1 MEKFKEDFQKAIR
14 SLKIAD
20 HMTYVTYPLINEKR
34 LLLKIFIEITNSIT
48 YCISSILDYEQVNSK
63 PPIELFIENAK
74 KYEISN
80 SQIKKIREILK
91 INQKYKESAMEF
103 VKKNKIVI
111 LSDNLQTQTLNIL
124 KIKEFLLIAK
134 EFLMKVNIRISN

>member
-1 MEKFKEDFQKAIR
+1 MEKFKEDFQKAVR

-34 LLLKIFIEITNSIT
+34 LLLKIFTEITNSIT
-48 YCISSILDYEQVNSK
+48 HCISSILDYEKINSR

-80 SQIKKIREILK
+80 SQIKQIQEILK
-91 INQKYKESAMEF
+91 INRKYKESAMEF

-111 LSDNLQTQTLNIL
+111 LSENLQTQTLDII

-134 EFLMKVNIRISN
+134 EFLMKVNLRISN

>member
-20 HMTYVTYPLINEKR
+20 HMTYVTYPLVNEKR
-34 LLLKIFIEITNSIT
+34 LLLKIFTEITNSIT
-48 YCISSILDYEQVNSK
+48 FCIASILDYEQVNSR

-74 KYEISN
+74 KYELSN
-80 SQIKKIREILK
+80 IQVKKIREILK
-91 INQKYKESAMEF
+91 INQRYKESAMEF

-111 LSDNLQTQTLNIL
+111 LSDNLQTQTLDIF

-134 EFLMKVNIRISN
+134 EFLMKVNLKISS

>member
-1 MEKFKEDFQKAIR
+1 MEKFREDFQKAIR

-34 LLLKIFIEITNSIT
+34 LLLKIFVEITNSIT
-48 YCISSILDYEQVNSK
+48 HCISCILAYENTNSR

-80 SQIKKIREILK
+80 TQIKKIREILE
-91 INQKYKESAMEF
+91 INKKHKESAMEF
-103 VKKNKIVI
+103 VKKNKIII
-111 LSDNLQTQTLNIL
+111 LSDNLQTQTLDIY
-124 KIKEFLLIAK
+124 KIKEFLLVAK
-134 EFLMKVNIRISN
+134 EFLMKINLRISN